1 MTDDNLTREFSSED
15 FKPLKDDDTGEAHT
29 VEVHSAS
36 VVVPSGNT
44 APTAAPSSA
53 PGSMPKA
60 DADEDEDDDTGESV
74 IAASTDALAMT
85 QPSSVDPEPEREHVE
100 APQPVRPAVGE
111 PTYAQSTQFAQPVQ
125 AAQPAQQTQPERR
138 GPRHAVQMPQMPD
151 LRETNDDLDS
161 EAAKSRNEFTT
172 VYDILDAIEQTL
184 GEAKPGLFSP
194 NMVKIDRDQLTE
206 QIEDLKKKLPVQL
219 ERASALMREAERRLS
234 GAQTQASAIVASAQS
249 RAADM
254 IKEANEQAQF
264 LAGQENVVALAQ
276 AKARATMDAAQAK
289 ADRLTQGADKYC
301 TDVMESLDH
310 QLDKLKQ
317 DVHAGLGVLY
327 NRQQQ
332 AAQDYA
338 AAQAGARQAQAEQNA
353 RGAMPSPSGEEN
365 QR

>member
-1 MTDDNLTREFSSED
+1 M
-15 FKPLKDDDTGEAHT
+15 
-29 VEVHSAS
+29 
-36 VVVPSGNT
+36 
-44 APTAAPSSA
+44 
-53 PGSMPKA
+53 
-60 DADEDEDDDTGESV
+60 
-74 IAASTDALAMT
+74 
-85 QPSSVDPEPEREHVE
+85 DPEPAAEHVE
-100 APQPVRPAVGE
+100 SPQPAFQPQ
-111 PTYAQSTQFAQPVQ
+111 PIQPQTTQSQQ
-125 AAQPAQQTQPERR
+125 AQPAQQQPAFQPAPTEYSQAAQPTQPVERK

-151 LRETNDDLDS
+151 MRETGDLDS
-161 EAAKSRNEFTT
+161 EAAQSRNEFTT

-184 GEAKPGLFSP
+184 GEAKPGLFTP
-194 NMVKIDRDQLTE
+194 NVVKIDRDQLTG
-206 QIEDLKKKLPVQL
+206 QIEELKKMLPVQL
-219 ERASALMREAERRLS
+219 ERASALMREAERRLA

-301 TDVMESLDH
+301 TDVMESLDQ

-327 NRQQQ
+327 NRQQR

-338 AAQAGARQAQAEQNA
+338 AAQAGVQAAQAAQNA
-353 RGAMPSPSGEEN
+353 RGAMPQSGEEN